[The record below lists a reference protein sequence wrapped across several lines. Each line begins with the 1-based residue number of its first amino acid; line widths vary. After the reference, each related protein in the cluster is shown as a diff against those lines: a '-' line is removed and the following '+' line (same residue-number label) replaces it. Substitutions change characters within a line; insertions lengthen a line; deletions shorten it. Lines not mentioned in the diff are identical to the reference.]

1 MDGRFWKAV
10 KGKRTL
16 VYLRE
21 NPRSGEHPAQ
31 LCIVLVDGN
40 PDKAIVLPV
49 NRNQL
54 INMLE
59 VGMGI
64 LRKTERN
71 YDTD

>member
-1 MDGRFWKAV
+1 MPL
-10 KGKRTL
+10 KRTL

-31 LCIVLVDGN
+31 LCIVLVDGD

-49 NRNQL
+49 NRRQL

-64 LRKTERN
+64 LRKTEKNEDAR
-71 YDTD
+71 